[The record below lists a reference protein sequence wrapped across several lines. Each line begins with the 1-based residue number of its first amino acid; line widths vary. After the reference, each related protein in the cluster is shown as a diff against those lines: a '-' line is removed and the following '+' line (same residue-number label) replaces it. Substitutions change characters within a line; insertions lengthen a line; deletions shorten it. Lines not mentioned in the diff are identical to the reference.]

1 MFETIGRTW
10 ELIKMSWSVLKKDR
24 ELAAFP
30 IMSAGAVGILA
41 GLMFGIGSG
50 LGTVDR
56 LAETDPTL
64 TGSDI
69 GLLAVTYFLLAFIVI
84 YFNSALVG
92 AAMVRL
98 GGGDPT
104 IGDGLRLANRRLA
117 QIAGWALISATVGL
131 LLQALRSRSRDNLFG
146 QIILSLI
153 GGVWAYLTY
162 FVVPVL
168 VAEGLGPIAAIRR
181 SGSLFKRTWGD
192 QVISNVG
199 FGILAVVAIL
209 IGALP
214 AILVGMVS
222 VPTGIAVGV
231 VTVGMGLAIVTA
243 LEGIFKAALYGYVAD
258 GQVADG
264 FTQDS
269 LEHAYGYRNYSA
281 RGIGRRPPT

>member
-24 ELAAFP
+24 ELVAFP
-30 IMSAGAVGILA
+30 VMSTVALGILA
-41 GLMFGIGSG
+41 GLMFGVGSG

-56 LAETDPTL
+56 LAEPEPTF

-69 GLLAVTYFLLAFIVI
+69 GLLAVTYFLLAFTVI

-131 LLQALRSRSRDNLFG
+131 LLQALRSRARDNLFG
-146 QIILSLI
+146 QIILSLV

-199 FGILAVVAIL
+199 FGILAVVASV

-222 VPTGIAVGV
+222 VPVGIAVGV
-231 VTVGMGLAIVTA
+231 VTVGLGLAIVTA

-258 GQVADG
+258 GQVAEG

-269 LEHAYGYRNYSA
+269 LEHSYRQHQY
-281 RGIGRRPPT
+281 RPPT